1 MERTVAS
8 PRRQQRCGQNL
19 LSLTS
24 SSWLISH
31 ILSLFIHGSLC
42 CWHSQGISS
51 DVSSWGGW
59 ERAACVVTPCLE
71 QSLRLGKGDLDLYL
85 WASNLLLP
93 NIPAFW
99 KGQLFFC
106 FEESRGKCV

>member
-8 PRRQQRCGQNL
+8 PCRQRWCRQNL
-19 LSLTS
+19 LSRTS

-31 ILSLFIHGSLC
+31 SLSFFIHGSLC
-42 CWHSQGISS
+42 CWHSQGISL
-51 DVSSWGGW
+51 DLSSWGGREW
-59 ERAACVVTPCLE
+59 AACVVTPCLE
-71 QSLRLGKGDLDLYL
+71 QSLRLGKGDPDLYL
-85 WASNLLLP
+85 WASNPLLP